1 MTPTSKEQ
9 CDICRLPFGPT
20 TRDQHNR
27 CPFCGKSFLRVDA
40 ATRHTRTCRA
50 RGDQPL
56 PPIAK
61 RGRRTRACDACFRVK
76 VSCDSKS
83 PCGRCSARGLSC
95 VYGRFCV
102 DPSHRPGVPAVPVVP
117 VVPAEDG
124 SAGSSP
130 AVSPPRESRSMVP
143 FLLNCTDP
151 SANSVNEILANEP
164 EKDVET
170 PTAWE
175 VVPLT
180 DSVLGAFTIDPRL
193 LFAGFLNQNLEPP
206 EYDNTLYDHYWS
218 GAVPASLTL
227 DDEFAARVQLLLSEL
242 LHFMDA
248 RPQLGSGND
257 RFLLQTFFASAGCQM
272 FMSSFFRR
280 RHYHSSLIHWPTLN
294 PGKTALPLLLA
305 MLLTGAAYSHWHE
318 AKRDIGFSR
327 RLHVL
332 AEKYIF
338 NKLKMCAATAVGSR
352 SSQETLE
359 ILQAAYL
366 VNYLNIGI
374 NDAAVRQRVM
384 AKRHPMLVAFL
395 RTLGFMADQQH
406 ELSTEADRFV
416 YRESCIRLVTWTFL
430 TDCLFTMFFNNPP
443 AMTLSEVACR
453 LPCSDELWDKENL
466 SVSDI
471 QGVNDG
477 IPPDDFTLK
486 NILSGLL
493 AEDGRTN
500 GTATAYQD
508 LTVRH
513 LHAAI
518 FALQPVIVNCRA
530 MPLPDTVA
538 KALLRALDRWR
549 SLWSSAIDRVPA
561 DQRPW
566 LGLVRHAPEIAW
578 LSRRILE
585 TGVTGQGADSIYLRR
600 VTTYDLADFH
610 QFIKRYGGTRA
621 S

>member
-9 CDICRLPFGPT
+9 CNICRLPFGTT
-20 TRDQHNR
+20 TRDQHNK

-40 ATRHTRTCRA
+40 STRHSRTCRA

-56 PPIAK
+56 PPVAK
-61 RGRRTRACDACFRVK
+61 RGRRTKACDVCFRIK

-102 DPSHRPGVPAVPVVP
+102 YPSHRPAVLVA
-117 VVPAEDG
+117 PAEEG
-124 SAGSSP
+124 SADSS
-130 AVSPPRESRSMVP
+130 AISPPQESRSMVP

-151 SANSVNEILANEP
+151 SVNSVNEILANEP

-175 VVPLT
+175 RLPLT
-180 DSVLGAFTIDPRL
+180 DNVLAAFTIDPRL
-193 LFAGFLNQNLEPP
+193 LFTGLLNQDLEPP
-206 EYDNTLYDHYWS
+206 EYDNTLYDHYWG

-280 RHYHSSLIHWPTLN
+280 RHYHSPLIHWPTLD
-294 PGKTALPLLLA
+294 PGKTTLPLLLA

-318 AKRDIGFSR
+318 AKRDIRFSR

-338 NKLKMCAATAVGSR
+338 TKLQKCAASAVGSR

-366 VNYLNIGI
+366 VNYLNIEI

-395 RTLGFMADQQH
+395 RTLGFVADQQH
-406 ELSTEADRFV
+406 ELSTKADSFV

-466 SVSDI
+466 SDFDI

-477 IPPDDFTLK
+477 ILPDDFTLK

-493 AEDGRTN
+493 AEDELTD
-500 GTATAYQD
+500 GTATTYQG
-508 LTVRH
+508 LKARH

-518 FALQPVIVNCRA
+518 FGLQPMIFNCRA

-538 KALLRALDRWR
+538 NALLRALDRWR
-549 SLWSSAIDRVPA
+549 SLWSNAIDRVPA

-566 LGLVRHAPEIAW
+566 LGLVRYAPEIAW

-585 TGVTGQGADSIYLRR
+585 TGVAGQGADSVYLRR
-600 VTTYDLADFH
+600 VSTYDLADFH
-610 QFIKRYGGTRA
+610 QFIKLYGGTRA
-621 S
+621 V